1 MVYTKG
7 NELSDELFGDLTPKD
22 RRQNLETKV
31 NPPLVLPIFPNE
43 FQITYLQQEI
53 ELQNQI
59 RDEIIIE
66 HNNPHT
72 DEHTRKSL
80 LVKLDNI
87 DEKLQAL
94 CKFFCLDILSS
105 DFRLFR
111 CFYIFSLFR

>member
-1 MVYTKG
+1 M
-7 NELSDELFGDLTPKD
+7 
-22 RRQNLETKV
+22 Q
-31 NPPLVLPIFPNE
+31 
-43 FQITYLQQEI
+43 FQITNLQQEI

-66 HNNPHT
+66 HNNPRT

-94 CKFFCLDILSS
+94 CKLSYS
-105 DFRLFR
+105 N
-111 CFYIFSLFR
+111 ISS